1 MLDLNNLAEELP
13 GFTELTPVEQKRL
26 QAILTSQQAER
37 EALTTNP
44 NPTTAGFTT
53 AQAVLPKPKVTVE
66 VAKFKAH
73 DLKTRKR
80 IVEQYGEVTDG
91 EISDILKAERD
102 AKLCEGC
109 TGTCRQKHFRHCK
122 PTVVVYGGHVFP
134 AVERC
139 HYGRQL
145 DIERDFKS
153 ARIPAR
159 YIGKTFADYTVDAD
173 NKVAVDFAKA
183 VLKTGQGAYFYGDC
197 GAGKTFL
204 ASIIAQEFSRAGKTV
219 LFEKVPDL
227 LREIRETYDGN
238 GDESDKLARI
248 ATADVV
254 ILDDFGMEKSTQW
267 AGATLCKVIDLRYD
281 RRGGVTIITSNLSPK
296 QLAAHLNNPVK
307 EPPNLNGSRVADR
320 CREICKPILLK
331 GTSRRN

>member
-1 MLDLNNLAEELP
+1 MLDTNNLATELP
-13 GFTELTPVEQKRL
+13 GFTELPIDDQLRL
-26 QAILTSQQAER
+26 QAILTSQRAAR
-37 EALTTNP
+37 EVSMMTP
-44 NPTTAGFTT
+44 NSTTAGFTT
-53 AQAVLPKPKVTVE
+53 PQAILPKFSVE
-66 VAKFKAH
+66 LPQRTAQELKA
-73 DLKTRKR
+73 RKR
-80 IVEQYGEVTDG
+80 IVEQYGE
-91 EISDILKAERD
+91 ISDSDVAVILDAESKA
-102 AKLCEGC
+102 AKCDGC
-109 TGTCRQKHFRHCK
+109 NGDCRQKNFRHCK
-122 PTVVVYGGHVFP
+122 PTVIVHDGHVYP

-139 HYGRQL
+139 RYGRQL

-159 YIGKTFADYTVDAD
+159 YIGKTFADYTVDA
-173 NKVAVDFAKA
+173 NNEIAVEFAKD

-238 GDESDKLARI
+238 GDESDKLERI
-248 ATADVV
+248 QAADVV

-296 QLAAHLNNPVK
+296 QLAEHLNGAK
-307 EPPNLNGSRVADR
+307 DGQNLNGSRVADR